1 MQGPP
6 RNLLVEEALLL
17 AAAAAL
23 HAPAARAALLGRP
36 GAVDSLVAMLR
47 RTCQHA
53 TQDQQASSCATLIGA
68 ALAVGAAL
76 PQVLVSQQFAC
87 SQWRRAHLL
96 WSFTLTANVL

>member
-23 HAPAARAALLGRP
+23 HSPAARAALLGQP
-36 GAVDSLVAMLR
+36 GALDSLVAMLR

-68 ALAVGAAL
+68 LAWRAGGLGRVVGCWGWCRCAA
-76 PQVLVSQQFAC
+76 VLTS
-87 SQWRRAHLL
+87 LL
-96 WSFTLTANVL
+96 